1 MKKKNRF
8 KSWLIKVLRNWLAK
22 LEPYHNVVKVE
33 HAHVPLVTLNASVTM
48 PKRRPF
54 PEDHINEILAKKL
67 SEEVIKYANIQRCE
81 HIDMSVFDEQII
93 YRATVRI
100 AADKRG

>member
-8 KSWLIKVLRNWLAK
+8 KSWLIRVLRNWLAK

-33 HAHVPLVTLNASVTM
+33 HTHVPLVTIEASIAVTADS
-48 PKRRPF
+48 PWIR
-54 PEDHINEILAKKL
+54 DNINEILSNKL
-67 SEEVIKYANIQRCE
+67 GEEIINYANIEWCDKYDSPLRC
-81 HIDMSVFDEQII
+81 DRI
-93 YRATVRI
+93 YRATVRV

>member
-1 MKKKNRF
+1 MKKNRF

-33 HAHVPLVTLNASVTM
+33 HTHVPLVTVEASVAVS
-48 PKRRPF
+48 
-54 PEDHINEILAKKL
+54 EDGPWIRNSINEILANKL
-67 SEEVIKYANIQRCE
+67 GEEMIHYANIEWCDKYDSPLRY
-81 HIDMSVFDEQII
+81 DRI
-93 YRATVRI
+93 YRAIVRV